1 MSTRSVVPWASS
13 VTSTAIRCNARDIAR
28 ASRMIVRSDLAGI
41 SRLKATYRYS
51 EVKGADSLGWH
62 ASLDAPRRVTSL
74 RADALLPPRPGG
86 PMRRYL
92 WSLVGLTLAV
102 SSLEAQG
109 LRDKISQL
117 FIFADGQDPLFL
129 GGTAGSDSAT
139 ALHADHFVPAA
150 VNDNGTLISFIGT
163 AISQNVANL
172 PVAATSGGSTFR
184 FEAGVPVPTSRSPGS
199 VFSERAQTLGRGR
212 VLVGANV
219 NRLHLETLRGV
230 SLDSIVG
237 ASCTP
242 YGVPTHEND
251 VIALRLALDI
261 DMTVTSFF
269 MSFGLLDR
277 VDIGVVLPIVSTS
290 LRGTSDAQIIPFG
303 GTTAQHFFGG
313 TPANPQL
320 STSRFVEGSATGIG
334 DIAARVKV
342 NVTQSERTTFAV
354 LGDIRFPTGSE
365 DDLLGSGHVAARGLG
380 ILSARF
386 GAFSPHANIGYL
398 FRSGD
403 LQNSAVLATV
413 GFDHVMAP
421 WATMAVDLV
430 SELQVGENKLRLPGT
445 VTYDLP
451 FRRTLE
457 PTNIPNE
464 RDDLINGS
472 LGFKFTTRAGIT
484 LVANTLWPLNRG
496 GLRPNVLWTA
506 GLEYNF

>member
-1 MSTRSVVPWASS
+1 
-13 VTSTAIRCNARDIAR
+13 
-28 ASRMIVRSDLAGI
+28 
-41 SRLKATYRYS
+41 
-51 EVKGADSLGWH
+51 
-62 ASLDAPRRVTSL
+62 
-74 RADALLPPRPGG
+74 
-86 PMRRYL
+86 MRWRL
-92 WSLVGLTLAV
+92 WSLVAFTVAATPLK
-102 SSLEAQG
+102 AQG

-117 FIFADGQDPLFL
+117 FIFADGKDPLFL

-139 ALHADHFVPAA
+139 ALHADHFVPSA
-150 VNDNGTLISFIGT
+150 VSDNGTLISFIGT

-172 PVAATSGGSTFR
+172 PVSATSGGSTFR
-184 FEAGVPVPTSRSPGS
+184 FEGGVPVATSGSPGA
-199 VFSERAQTLGRGR
+199 VFGERAQTLGRGR
-212 VLVGANV
+212 VFIGANI
-219 NRLHLETLRGV
+219 NRLHFESLRGV
-230 SLDSIVG
+230 SLNAIQMTFTHENVTGPQCDSIVG
-237 ASCTP
+237 SSCTP

-269 MSFGLLDR
+269 MSFGLMDR

-290 LRGTSDAQIIPFG
+290 LRGTSNAQIIPFG

-320 STSRFVEGSATGIG
+320 STSRFVDGSATGIG

-342 NVTQSERTTFAV
+342 SVTQTERTTFAV
-354 LGDIRFPTGSE
+354 LGDVRFPTGSE
-365 DDLLGSGHVAARGLG
+365 DDLLGSRHVAARGLG

-386 GAFSPHANIGYL
+386 GAFSPHANLGYL
-398 FRSGD
+398 YRSGSS
-403 LQNSAVLATV
+403 QNNAVLATV

-430 SELQVGENKLRLPGT
+430 SELQVGESKLRLPGP

-451 FRRTLE
+451 FRRTIDV
-457 PTNIPNE
+457 TNIPNE

-472 LGFKFTTRAGIT
+472 FGFKFTTRTGIT